1 MANYRIRP
9 NGIIQYDIHIYGR
22 RFRETTGMPA
32 TPKNIKIAKATV
44 KQINAEINL
53 NTFQYRDYFPDSKKV
68 ELFEALQQARF
79 PDRFSPYFDNFAN
92 NWLERQKPK
101 WKQSYYNTVV
111 RNLNNYLK
119 PEFGNLL
126 VDELTLN
133 HLEHYR
139 QRLSLMEKEDGSRQ
153 LSNAR
158 INNILW
164 PLISIM
170 SLAADEYHF
179 PYPFARYKALREE
192 KSDSNP
198 MTLEE
203 VKCFLHHVDA
213 KWYDYFLLRFMTGMR
228 SCEVHGLQLQHID
241 FNHRLIR
248 IRQNVVN
255 GDITDVKTPKSRRD
269 LPINDILFESLKR
282 VTQPL
287 NTLDAFLFSDE
298 TGRPLDT
305 RKIGQKVWH
314 PTLKKAGLS
323 SRRPY
328 ETRHTAAVLH
338 LAAHENPLYVSKML
352 GHSSTKLLF
361 EIYAP
366 YVFNAARCDGSA
378 FSNMMESNN
387 VFDKR

>member
-9 NGIIQYDIHIYGR
+9 NGIIQYDIHIFGK

-32 TPKNIKIAKATV
+32 TPKNIKIAKATI

-53 NTFQYRDYFPDSKKV
+53 KTFQYRDYFPESKKV
-68 ELFEALQQARF
+68 EQFEALQRERF
-79 PDRFSPYFDNFAN
+79 PDRFAPYFDNFAQ

-101 WKQSYYNTVV
+101 WKHSYYKTVV
-111 RNLNNYLK
+111 RNLDSYLI

-126 VDELTLN
+126 VSDITFN
-133 HLEHYR
+133 HLEQYR
-139 QRLSLMEKEDGSRQ
+139 QQLSELKKEDGSRM

-158 INNILW
+158 INNIFW

-170 SLAADEYHF
+170 SLAADECDF
-179 PYPFARYKALREE
+179 TYPFARYKSLREE
-192 KSDSNP
+192 KGDSSP

-203 VKCFLHHVDA
+203 VKCFLHHVDKA
-213 KWYDYFLLRFMTGMR
+213 WYDYFLLRFMTGMR
-228 SCEVHGLQLQHID
+228 SCEVHGLQLKHID
-241 FNHRLIR
+241 FEHRLIK

-282 VTQPL
+282 VTKSL
-287 NTLDAFLFSDE
+287 THLEAFLFHDE
-298 TGRPLDT
+298 FDRPLDT
-305 RKIGQKVWH
+305 RKIGQEVWH
-314 PTLKKAGLS
+314 PTLKKAGLK

-352 GHSSTKLLF
+352 GHSSTKMLF

-378 FSNMMESNN
+378 FSSMMESNG
-387 VFDKR
+387 VFEKH